1 MEVLMH
7 TLANAPDKHSPL
19 KKTVT
24 ELVRQWKAAAANVRE
39 LARAGQTAE
48 NVAQDLG
55 LSPNELRALA
65 AKGADAAKELPCL
78 LEALRINVQTLAEK
92 EPLVLRDLQ
101 RACSLCD
108 QKRACDRDIA
118 AGTLATHYQR
128 YCVNADTVR
137 ALELD
142 PTFASP
148 K

>member
-7 TLANAPDKHSPL
+7 TLAKSPDKHSRV

-24 ELVRQWKAAAANVRE
+24 ELVRQWKEAAANVRE

-65 AKGADAAKELPCL
+65 GKGADAAKELPCL
-78 LEALRINVQTLAEK
+78 LDALRINAQTLAEK

-101 RACSLCD
+101 RVCSLCD
-108 QKRACDRDIA
+108 HKRACDRDIA
-118 AGTLATHYQR
+118 AGTLAAHYQR
-128 YCVNADTVR
+128 YCVNADTVK

-142 PTFASP
+142 PMFASP